1 MQGARHAVLQ
11 IPRKSC
17 TCNCTEFPNFSKIPK
32 VGNLHAC
39 NRNNKPTGTR
49 QCGPWLATACKGE
62 TANSNMLAAKTISST
77 TASKSRFAFMHVSC
91 TELPINEI
99 QTLKPSMFINT
110 VPISTSAESQSEDR
124 LIDNRGSFK
133 DQPMED
139 VLLNT
144 LGAFYGQWCGHLP
157 CANLLLP
164 HLKLLKTNN
173 SNQTKQSSGVQM
185 GSWNPAMAW
194 WDGSPL
200 C

>member
-1 MQGARHAVLQ
+1 MHRVWKPKG
-11 IPRKSC
+11 
-17 TCNCTEFPNFSKIPK
+17 KIPK
-32 VGNLHAC
+32 RAVSHAHATGTT
-39 NRNNKPTGTR
+39 NRRGTR

-62 TANSNMLAAKTISST
+62 TANSNKLAAKIISST
-77 TASKSRFAFMHVSC
+77 TASKSRFASC
-91 TELPINEI
+91 MSRALNCQSMKT

-110 VPISTSAESQSEDR
+110 VPISTSAESQSEDQ

-164 HLKLLKTNN
+164 HLKTNN

-194 WDGSPL
+194 WDGGPL